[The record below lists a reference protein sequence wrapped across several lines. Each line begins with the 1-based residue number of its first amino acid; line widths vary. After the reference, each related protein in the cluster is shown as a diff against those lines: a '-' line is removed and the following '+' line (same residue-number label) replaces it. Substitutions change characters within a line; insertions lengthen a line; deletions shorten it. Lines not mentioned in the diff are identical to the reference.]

1 METQLLVHL
10 IEIRRLIHTN
20 PELGYQE
27 FQTSKL
33 IMDELLK
40 LSIPFESDIAGTG
53 TGIIATLTK
62 GRGNTIMLRA
72 DMDALPINE
81 DTGLLFK
88 SKIPNKMHACGH
100 DLHTTMLLGAASLL
114 KDKDF
119 SGTIKFLFQPSE
131 EGNRNDPLAKRG
143 EIKKSGGERISES
156 DLLNESIAAVG
167 LHVHPLLPVGK
178 MAYCLGE
185 ALACTAFFDI
195 EIVGVEGHAAFPEK
209 SIDPIYI
216 CSQFIVAAQGIV
228 SRYTAPNES
237 KVISFTN
244 IKIGKKDKSSNA
256 ENPVNAENVI
266 PRSLTLSGT
275 IRALDIEVYKNIKG
289 KLKNLADGF
298 KRAFGAKIKIKYSLD
313 YPSLLNDK
321 KVHLKLKPVLDSVFK
336 PENILEVKPLLGGE
350 DFAFYS
356 RKIPSMF
363 YFLGANFEG
372 RGEFIHNSRVIFNE
386 NCIPLGAGFLA
397 NAGVQ
402 LLRDQ
407 Q

>member
-1 METQLLVHL
+1 METQLLAHL

-33 IMDELLK
+33 IMDELSK
-40 LSIPFESDIAGTG
+40 LSIPFETNIADTG

-62 GRGNTIMLRA
+62 GQGNAILLRA

-81 DTGLLFK
+81 ETELSFK
-88 SKIPNKMHACGH
+88 SKVPNKMHACGH
-100 DLHTTMLLGAASLL
+100 DLHTTMLLGAAHLL
-114 KDKDF
+114 KEKDF
-119 SGTIKFLFQPSE
+119 PGTIKFLFQPSE

-156 DLLNESIAAVG
+156 DLLKELIAAIG
-167 LHVHPLLPVGK
+167 LHVHPLLLVGK
-178 MAYCLGE
+178 MAFCLGD

-195 EIVGVEGHAAFPEK
+195 EIIGVEGHAAFPEK
-209 SIDPIYI
+209 AIDPIYI
-216 CSQFIVAAQGIV
+216 GSQFILAAQGII
-228 SRYTAPNES
+228 SRYTAPNGS

-244 IKIGKKDKSSNA
+244 IKTGIKDELSNVA
-256 ENPVNAENVI
+256 NPISAENVI

-275 IRALDIEVYKNIKG
+275 IRALDIDVYKNIKD
-289 KLKNLADGF
+289 KLQNISDGF
-298 KRAFGAKIKIKYSLD
+298 KLSFGADIKIEYTLD

-321 KVHLKLKPVLDSVFK
+321 KIHLKLKPTLDSVFE

-372 RGEFIHNSRVIFNE
+372 RKEFLHDSRVVFNE
-386 NCIPLGAGFLA
+386 NCIPLGAEFLA

-402 LLRDQ
+402 LLNDLQ
-407 Q
+407 